1 MNRPLGIRTEIVI
14 ASSLL
19 VGAALVLITYVL
31 LLLTETKF
39 LNQSIKRH
47 TDETINLCMIMQEVP
62 ESSIVNILETYTH
75 HNNISSWSLIDQQML
90 VLSESPTNRLNDHS
104 KNDLHR
110 ALIKESPL
118 IRFNYS
124 GSWRSWI
131 STSSEETQYVEITSH
146 FTRETKTYALQIRYS
161 LVEIVPQMYNLA
173 SLAFALC
180 LGYGL
185 ILVTTAVV
193 ILNKSIIQP
202 ITLLTKSTLL
212 AANGD
217 LNQKVPENG
226 PREIKHLG
234 SAFNNMTQNLQKSIS
249 QQLQQY
255 QQLQQTNNELKT
267 TKQHLAH
274 SERIASVGNLASGIA
289 HELGNPLSATIGY
302 LELLK
307 NRTQDLVNSDL
318 ITRTL
323 SETNRMDQL
332 IREMLD
338 FSSPG
343 AQNEQSSCQ
352 PSEILQQTCQML
364 KLQGSLKNHILH
376 QYPGNLPSV
385 PITALKLQQILV
397 NLILNAQDS
406 LDKSGEITLTGNHI
420 PPNVIIQVKDNG
432 HGIPPEVFQNL
443 FDPFFT
449 TKQQGKGRGLGLFVS
464 YQLATDAGGNLIA
477 ESTPNEGSYFTLTI
491 PSSTSHNKK

>member
-1 MNRPLGIRTEIVI
+1 MKRTLGLRTEIVI

-19 VGAALVLITYVL
+19 VGAALILITYVL
-31 LLLTETKF
+31 LLLTETKL
-39 LNQSIKRH
+39 LNQNIKRH

-62 ESSIVNILETYTH
+62 YPLIVSILEKYTH
-75 HNNISSWSLIDQQML
+75 RNNISSWSLIDQQML
-90 VLSESPTNRLNDHS
+90 VISEFPVNRLNDHS

-131 STSSEETQYVEITSH
+131 STSPEESQYIEITSY
-146 FTRETKTYALQIRYS
+146 FTRETKTYALQMRYP
-161 LVEIVPQMYNLA
+161 LTDIIPQMRNLA

-185 ILVTTAVV
+185 ILVTTAVA
-193 ILNKSIIQP
+193 ILNKSIVQP
-202 ITLLTKSTLL
+202 IMLLTKSTLR

-217 LNQKVPENG
+217 LNARVPENG
-226 PREIKHLG
+226 PHEIKHLG

-249 QQLQQY
+249 QQYQQY
-255 QQLQQTNNELKT
+255 QQLQKINKDLKT

-302 LELLK
+302 IEILK
-307 NRTQDLVNSDL
+307 DRIKDPTNNDL
-318 ITRTL
+318 IARSL

-364 KLQGSLKNHILH
+364 KQQGSLKNHIELH
-376 QYPGNLPSV
+376 YSDNLPTV
-385 PITALKLQQILV
+385 PIAALKLQQILV
-397 NLILNAQDS
+397 NLIINARDS
-406 LDKSGEITLTGNHI
+406 LDNRGEITLTGNHI

-432 HGIPPEVFQNL
+432 HGIPPEIFQNL

-464 YQLATDAGGNLIA
+464 YQLAIDAGGNLIA
-477 ESTPNEGSYFTLTI
+477 ESTPNEGSCFTLTI
-491 PSSTSHNKK
+491 PSSTSHNKT